1 MVVETFKRALVPRSF
16 IYASKPVNIFGLTGS
31 KPDVESYY
39 GFLGL
44 DYSLDTTLSASLQ
57 LISTTKEE
65 TWYARDDDR

>member
-1 MVVETFKRALVPRSF
+1 M
-16 IYASKPVNIFGLTGS
+16 GS
-31 KPDVESYY
+31 KADVQSYY
-39 GFLGL
+39 GFPGL